1 MNKAEIKKLISKFN
15 QLDKNE
21 DYDEAEQTGSQIIE
35 EMFKKQMYLDI
46 VEFATKKFQDYVGYE
61 CFEVAYSLVDCDRK
75 KEGKKIYEALLE
87 FDPENTSILNNL
99 SNLYLEENNAKEAY
113 TLILRAIELK
123 PDDETIQRNRVN
135 IEKLIEQKKVEDE
148 NFKTSKKE
156 LKTETNWA
164 LQKLRNFVNSF
175 NTDKELNNGELAI
188 SYKKFEWLIGTDTQK
203 ADSLREQWIKK
214 NYIVDTGKRGEYSQK
229 IYKLNPYLESYL
241 YEFEP
246 KDIPNS
252 WLLGIDKFSGE
263 NLKSIGFYRIQDKVG
278 KVKKKYREI
287 LVRDVGELY
296 SNYLLGNKK
305 ATVILAGSIVE
316 TIFLYECEKKSTKQL
331 IYSKNGKTKSIKIE
345 DANINDFLEYFK
357 QGKQYPAIVTSIADV
372 SRIYRNMIHP
382 ANEIYKSK
390 THINNSKIEI
400 CFNAVLEII
409 NEVL

>member
-15 QLDKNE
+15 KLDRDE
-21 DYDEAEQTGSQIIE
+21 DYDDAEQIGTEIIE
-35 EMFKKQMYLDI
+35 EMFEKKMYLDI
-46 VEFATKKFQDYVGYE
+46 VEFAIKKFRDYIGYE
-61 CFEVAYSLVDCDRK
+61 CFEVAYSLVDCGK
-75 KEGKKIYEALLE
+75 KAEGKKIYERLLE
-87 FDPENTSILNNL
+87 FEPENTSILNNL
-99 SNLYLEENNAKEAY
+99 SNLYLEENNTKGAY
-113 TLILRAIELK
+113 ALILKACELK
-123 PDDETIQRNRVN
+123 PDDEIIQKNRAN

-148 NFKTSKKE
+148 NFKTSEKE

-164 LQKLRNFVNSF
+164 LQKLRNFINNF

-203 ADSLREQWIKK
+203 AASLREQWIKK

-229 IYKLNPYLESYL
+229 IYRLNPYIESYL
-241 YEFEP
+241 YEIEP
-246 KDIPNS
+246 KDMPMG

-263 NLKSIGFYRIQDKVG
+263 NLKSIGFYSIQDKVG
-278 KVKKKYREI
+278 KVKKKYKEI

-316 TIFLYECEKKSTKQL
+316 TIFLYECEKKAIKKL
-331 IYSKNGKTKSIKIE
+331 IYSNNGKNKSIEIE
-345 DANINDFLEYFK
+345 DAGINDFLEYFK
-357 QGKQYPAIVTSIADV
+357 QSKQYPAIVTSIADV

-390 THINNSKIEI
+390 TNINSSKIEI